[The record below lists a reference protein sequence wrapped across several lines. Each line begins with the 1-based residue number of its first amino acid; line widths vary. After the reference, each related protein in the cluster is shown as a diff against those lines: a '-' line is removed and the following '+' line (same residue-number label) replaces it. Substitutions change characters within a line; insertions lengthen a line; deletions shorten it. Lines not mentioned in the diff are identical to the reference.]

1 MSIMIGIDETL
12 ADHAAR
18 IGTRH
23 YDDDNNSCGARA
35 PCALPCGSEAFM
47 LFIAC
52 ARKKMDSAIVSRS
65 SERRDDGLRGSIQTF
80 LLKVPASTVRQY
92 VRALCLWIRIWRAGG
107 VQP

>member
-1 MSIMIGIDETL
+1 MENQVLHALKARQGRRPRASSSKLVSVFIHVYVSAMSIMIGIDETP

-47 LFIAC
+47 LFI
-52 ARKKMDSAIVSRS
+52 
-65 SERRDDGLRGSIQTF
+65 GLR
-80 LLKVPASTVRQY
+80 
-92 VRALCLWIRIWRAGG
+92 
-107 VQP
+107 

>member
-1 MSIMIGIDETL
+1 MKLRASSCSRAQPLIHVNVSAMSIMIVIDETP

-65 SERRDDGLRGSIQTF
+65 SERRNDGLRGSI
-80 LLKVPASTVRQY
+80 PS
-92 VRALCLWIRIWRAGG
+92 
-107 VQP
+107 

>member
-1 MSIMIGIDETL
+1 MSIMIVIDETL

-47 LFIAC
+47 LFIGL
-52 ARKKMDSAIVSRS
+52 RENKMDMAIVPRS
-65 SERRDDGLRGSIQTF
+65 PERRERDGGLRGS
-80 LLKVPASTVRQY
+80 LPS
-92 VRALCLWIRIWRAGG
+92 
-107 VQP
+107 

>member
-1 MSIMIGIDETL
+1 MEIIGLHVQFSRQDAKPRASSSKLVSVLIHVNVSAMSIMIGIDETL

-47 LFIAC
+47 LFI
-52 ARKKMDSAIVSRS
+52 
-65 SERRDDGLRGSIQTF
+65 GLR
-80 LLKVPASTVRQY
+80 
-92 VRALCLWIRIWRAGG
+92 
-107 VQP
+107 

>member
-35 PCALPCGSEAFM
+35 PCALPGGSVAFRASD
-47 LFIAC
+47 LTLDWVLD
-52 ARKKMDSAIVSRS
+52 KKSNTGFGQVLENLTLPS
-65 SERRDDGLRGSIQTF
+65 GW
-80 LLKVPASTVRQY
+80 
-92 VRALCLWIRIWRAGG
+92 C
-107 VQP
+107 